1 MVLEFSQ
8 SMRNVLQWGDFSAGG
23 DFCDSKGYIQFF
35 RRTVRASGGSASAGT
50 GRTAQLSRDGYVRD
64 GDESPKSGLFRYL
77 SGSAGALSQRIVRP
91 GHTCDPVFAGR
102 RHVAVFHDPAQP
114 DGGARHGGLRRDRAL
129 FRQRGKRSREVRHG
143 AHRGRHLHLRPH
155 PHPAAG
161 RAAAHGRCFVL
172 LLLRQ

>member
-1 MVLEFSQ
+1 MVLEFSR
-8 SMRNVLQWGDFSAGG
+8 SMRNVPQWVDSNAGG

-64 GDESPKSGLFRYL
+64 GDESPKSGVFRHF
-77 SGSAGALSQRIVRP
+77 SGSAGAFSQRAVRA

-143 AHRGRHLHLRPH
+143 AHRGGYLHLRSH
-155 PHPAAG
+155 PHPTAE
-161 RAAAHGRCFVL
+161 
-172 LLLRQ
+172 